1 MSETSKSAVWQKLQ
15 QHYQNMAD
23 KRISDLFKEDSK
35 RYDEFTFEAA
45 GLFLD
50 YSKNL
55 VTAET
60 MKLLV
65 QLAETVKIQEQAERM
80 FTGAKINITENR
92 AVLHTAL
99 RNPNADASIMVDG
112 DNVMPQIHTTLDK
125 MLKTAENIRKGK
137 WHGQTKKAITDV
149 VNIGIG
155 GSDLGPAMVY
165 EALKPYAAENI
176 TCHFVSN
183 VDSTHIVETLK
194 YLNPETTLFIV
205 SSKTFTTQETLTNA
219 NTAREWLEQ
228 KLSAKAVA
236 KHMIAVT
243 AAPKYA
249 EEFGIETNNIYP
261 FWDWVGGRYSLWSAI
276 GFSIAIAVGAANF
289 QELLAGA
296 FAMDQHFR
304 TAPLTQNMPV
314 VLGLIGIWN
323 SNFLGAKTQAILPYD
338 QSLHL
343 LPAYLQQLEM
353 ESNGKHV
360 DINGKDL
367 DYTTA
372 PVIWGSAG
380 TNGQH
385 AFHQLLMQGT
395 QLVPADFILPLK
407 SQNPIGQ
414 HQMFLVANCL
424 AQSQALMQ
432 GKSESQVIQELL
444 DSGLDEVEA
453 RKLAP
458 HKVIPGNNP
467 SSTITMDKLTPET
480 LGALIA
486 LYEHKVFVQGVIWN
500 INSFDQWGVE
510 LGKQLTKNIIPPLQ
524 GASEI
529 DSLDAST
536 QALIQRYLDAYQ

>member
-1 MSETSKSAVWQKLQ
+1 MNETSKSAIWQKLQ
-15 QHYQNMAD
+15 QHYKNIAD
-23 KRISDLFKEDSK
+23 KRISALFKDDPK
-35 RYDEFTFEAA
+35 RYDEFTLATA

-60 MKLLV
+60 MKLLE
-65 QLAETVKIQEQAERM
+65 QLVKEVNLPEHIERM
-80 FTGAKINITENR
+80 FTGAKINTTEQR

-99 RNPNADASIMVDG
+99 RNPNADAAIMVDG
-112 DNVMPQIHTTLDK
+112 DNVMPHIHTTLDK
-125 MLKTAENIRKGK
+125 MLKTAEKIRKGK
-137 WHGQTKKAITDV
+137 WQGQTKKAITDV

-155 GSDLGPAMVY
+155 GSDLGPAMVTT
-165 EALKPYAAENI
+165 ALRPYAADNV

-194 YLNPETTLFIV
+194 YLNPETTLFV
-205 SSKTFTTQETLTNA
+205 VASKTFTTQETLTNA

-243 AAPKYA
+243 AMPKRA

-276 GFSIAIAVGAANF
+276 GFTIAVAVGATNF
-289 QELLAGA
+289 QKLLVGA
-296 FAMDQHFR
+296 FAMDEHFR
-304 TAPLTQNMPV
+304 QAPFEKNMPV
-314 VLGLIGIWN
+314 ILALLGIWN

-360 DINGKDL
+360 DMTGKDL

-385 AFHQLLMQGT
+385 AFYQLLMQGT

-414 HQMFLVANCL
+414 HQMLLVANCL

-432 GKSESQVIQELL
+432 GKDEAQVIQELL
-444 DSGLDEVEA
+444 LDGLGEAEA

-458 HKVIPGNNP
+458 HKVIVGNNP
-467 SSTITMDKLTPET
+467 SNTITMDKLTPPP
-480 LGALIA
+480 LGA
-486 LYEHKVFVQGVIWN
+486 
-500 INSFDQWGVE
+500 
-510 LGKQLTKNIIPPLQ
+510 
-524 GASEI
+524 
-529 DSLDAST
+529 
-536 QALIQRYLDAYQ
+536 